1 MIDHFEKLAMRT
13 LDDCKTLLGEE
24 QASTGAFRETKSGRP
39 HAGQRGRPSQ
49 VGEGDRMHKTL
60 SKSME
65 GIFLLDINYSRR
77 SKLWFRR
84 GLIIKVTNAHES
96 SSRRYSGTSDDA
108 TEITDIVDGMSSK
121 TGEPRVAPARWF
133 LIIQEGENE
142 CYCLRISTNAGR
154 GVSSLRTGLL
164 KKHHS
169 PVYSGRDPPELLP
182 GEEPRTGEDPM
193 QEPIAVES
201 ARYGQ
206 SLDVSAR
213 LLWTQVYKVSHR
225 VETALFGKVREGW
238 QLKVEVLFEALN
250 PNSTLKLSGP
260 RSTVRGVSKP
270 PPMAMGSKHS
280 VPKDSKHS
288 KVPNVKSLQEDTRDI
303 EELNENHTAKPKYRR
318 DDWVQFASK
327 GAGQTVTRWQ
337 VSEAHLSS
345 GRWKYNLV
353 DPDTGKHAQAETI
366 SQSGASLMILKDV

>member
-1 MIDHFEKLAMRT
+1 MRA

-24 QASTGAFRETKSGRP
+24 QASTGAVREAKSGRP
-39 HAGQRGRPSQ
+39 HAKQQRRPSQ
-49 VGEGDRMHKTL
+49 VDEGDRVHKTL

-65 GIFLLDINYSRR
+65 GIFLLDISW
-77 SKLWFRR
+77 STFPR

-96 SSRRYSGTSDDA
+96 SSRRYSGNSDDA
-108 TEITDIVDGMSSK
+108 TEITDIVDGVSK
-121 TGEPRVAPARWF
+121 TGVPRVAPAWWF

-213 LLWTQVYKVSHR
+213 LWWTQVYKVSHG

-238 QLKVEVLFEALN
+238 QLKVEVLFETLN
-250 PNSTLKLSGP
+250 LHSTLK
-260 RSTVRGVSKP
+260 
-270 PPMAMGSKHS
+270 
-280 VPKDSKHS
+280 
-288 KVPNVKSLQEDTRDI
+288 
-303 EELNENHTAKPKYRR
+303 HTARPKYRR
-318 DDWVQFASK
+318 GDWVQFASK

-337 VSEAHLSS
+337 
-345 GRWKYNLV
+345 
-353 DPDTGKHAQAETI
+353 
-366 SQSGASLMILKDV
+366 

>member
-1 MIDHFEKLAMRT
+1 MVGHFEELAMRA
-13 LDDCKTLLGEE
+13 LDDCKTLSGEL
-24 QASTGAFRETKSGRP
+24 QASTGAVIEAKSRRI
-39 HAGQRGRPSQ
+39 HAGHQGRPSQ
-49 VGEGDRMHKTL
+49 VKEGSRVHKTL
-60 SKSME
+60 SKSTE
-65 GIFLLDINYSRR
+65 GIFLLDISQ
-77 SKLWFRR
+77 STLPS
-84 GLIIKVTNAHES
+84 IIKVTNAHES
-96 SSRRYSGTSDDA
+96 SSRRYSGKSDDA
-108 TEITDIVDGMSSK
+108 TEITEVVDALLYK

-154 GVSSLRTGLL
+154 GVSSLRTGVL

-182 GEEPRTGEDPM
+182 GEEPRAGEDPM

-213 LLWTQVYKVSHR
+213 LLWTQVYKVSHG

-250 PNSTLKLSGP
+250 PGSALKLSHP
-260 RSTVRGVSKP
+260 RSTARGASKSAL
-270 PPMAMGSKHS
+270 MAMESNHS
-280 VPKDSKHS
+280 APEG
-288 KVPNVKSLQEDTRDI
+288 PRRFNIPTARSLHEDMRDI
-303 EELNENHTAKPKYRR
+303 EELNGLHVDTPQYRR
-318 DDWVQFASK
+318 GDWVQFASK

-337 VSEAHLSS
+337 VSEAYMSS

-353 DPDTGKHAQAETI
+353 DPDTGKQAQAETI
-366 SQSGASLMILKDV
+366 GQFGASSMILKEV

>member
-1 MIDHFEKLAMRT
+1 MTDHFEKLAMRA

-24 QASTGAFRETKSGRP
+24 QASTGAVREAKSGRP
-39 HAGQRGRPSQ
+39 HARQQGRLSQ
-49 VGEGDRMHKTL
+49 VDEGARVHKTL

-65 GIFLLDINYSRR
+65 GIFLLDINYRRR
-77 SKLWFRR
+77 SALWFRR

-96 SSRRYSGTSDDA
+96 SSRRYSGNSDDA
-108 TEITDIVDGMSSK
+108 TEITDIVDGVSK
-121 TGEPRVAPARWF
+121 TGMPRVAPARWF

-182 GEEPRTGEDPM
+182 GEEPRAGEDPM

-201 ARYGQ
+201 ARYTR
-206 SLDVSAR
+206 SAMASR
-213 LLWTQVYKVSHR
+213 QRSSAK
-225 VETALFGKVREGW
+225 FGEGW
-238 QLKVEVLFEALN
+238 QLKVEVLFETLN
-250 PNSTLKLSGP
+250 PNSTLK
-260 RSTVRGVSKP
+260 
-270 PPMAMGSKHS
+270 
-280 VPKDSKHS
+280 
-288 KVPNVKSLQEDTRDI
+288 
-303 EELNENHTAKPKYRR
+303 HTARPKYRR
-318 DDWVQFASK
+318 GDWVQFASK

-337 VSEAHLSS
+337 VSEAHLSL
-345 GRWKYNLV
+345 GQWKYSLV

-366 SQSGASLMILKDV
+366 GQSGSSLMILEDV

>member
-1 MIDHFEKLAMRT
+1 MTDHFEKLAMRA

-24 QASTGAFRETKSGRP
+24 QASTGAVREAKSGRP
-39 HAGQRGRPSQ
+39 HARQQGRLSQ
-49 VGEGDRMHKTL
+49 VDEGARVHKTL

-65 GIFLLDINYSRR
+65 GIFLLDINYRRR
-77 SKLWFRR
+77 SALWFRR

-96 SSRRYSGTSDDA
+96 SSRRYSGNSDDA
-108 TEITDIVDGMSSK
+108 TEITDIVDGVSK
-121 TGEPRVAPARWF
+121 TGMPRVAPARWF

-182 GEEPRTGEDPM
+182 GEEPRAGEDPM

-213 LLWTQVYKVSHR
+213 LLWTQVYKVSHG

-238 QLKVEVLFEALN
+238 QLKVEVLFETLN
-250 PNSTLKLSGP
+250 PNSTLK
-260 RSTVRGVSKP
+260 
-270 PPMAMGSKHS
+270 
-280 VPKDSKHS
+280 
-288 KVPNVKSLQEDTRDI
+288 
-303 EELNENHTAKPKYRR
+303 HTARPKYRR
-318 DDWVQFASK
+318 GDWVQFASK

-337 VSEAHLSS
+337 VSEAHLSL
-345 GRWKYNLV
+345 GQWKYSLV

-366 SQSGASLMILKDV
+366 GQSGSSLMILEDV

>member
-1 MIDHFEKLAMRT
+1 MTDHFEKLAMRA

-24 QASTGAFRETKSGRP
+24 QASTGAVREAKSGRP
-39 HAGQRGRPSQ
+39 HARQQGRLSQ
-49 VGEGDRMHKTL
+49 VDEGARVHKTL

-65 GIFLLDINYSRR
+65 GIFLLDINYRRR
-77 SKLWFRR
+77 SALWFRR

-96 SSRRYSGTSDDA
+96 SSRRYSGNSDDA
-108 TEITDIVDGMSSK
+108 TEITDIVDGVSK
-121 TGEPRVAPARWF
+121 TGVPRVAPAWWF

-182 GEEPRTGEDPM
+182 GEEPRAGEDPM

-213 LLWTQVYKVSHR
+213 LWWTQVYK
-225 VETALFGKVREGW
+225 
-238 QLKVEVLFEALN
+238 
-250 PNSTLKLSGP
+250 
-260 RSTVRGVSKP
+260 
-270 PPMAMGSKHS
+270 
-280 VPKDSKHS
+280 
-288 KVPNVKSLQEDTRDI
+288 
-303 EELNENHTAKPKYRR
+303 HTARPKYRR
-318 DDWVQFASK
+318 GDWVQFASK

-345 GRWKYNLV
+345 GQWKYSLV

-366 SQSGASLMILKDV
+366 GQSGSSLMILEDV